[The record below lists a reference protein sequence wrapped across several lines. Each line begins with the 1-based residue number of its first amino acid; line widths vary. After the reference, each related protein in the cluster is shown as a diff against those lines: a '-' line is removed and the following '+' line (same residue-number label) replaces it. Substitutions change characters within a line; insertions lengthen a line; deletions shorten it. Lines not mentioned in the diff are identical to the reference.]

1 MVINRVENSEQSPED
16 WNSDCDGS
24 GGSSGLPG
32 TPCFTRKLSLL
43 KVGSVIGQFS
53 DFKRQLIKE
62 TGFDGMLELK
72 SWQKTSL
79 KYIAYLMDR
88 VDVDSSIIN
97 LEGQGVLELRDRH
110 FNYVFGIPCGNT
122 VIEGEG
128 VEPSE
133 ACIEYTRVAAS
144 FSEKGTHSLKA
155 AEAYLNRA
163 ITESSTQIEK
173 DCFKIAFVIFVVG
186 HVLAPTAKHDY
197 ISIDFW
203 AALNDISKI
212 KDWNWGGYVL
222 KHLFQAV
229 RKFKAAVSK
238 RNPTVHIVG
247 CHLFLQL
254 FVLDSLDPGV
264 LNMLRGV
271 TPRIGLYNYDAMK
284 KMVEKITVNVG
295 AGTDRAASEQSNWL
309 PF

>member
-1 MVINRVENSEQSPED
+1 MSDLFSGIQAAMVINRVENSEQSPED

-32 TPCFTRKLSLL
+32 TPCFTSRLSLL

-72 SWQKTSL
+72 SWQKISL
-79 KYIAYLMDR
+79 KYSAYLMDR

-97 LEGQGVLELRDRH
+97 LEGQ
-110 FNYVFGIPCGNT
+110 

-144 FSEKGTHSLKA
+144 FSERGMHSLKA

-173 DCFKIAFVIFVVG
+173 DCFKIAFVIFVV
-186 HVLAPTAKHDY
+186 DSY
-197 ISIDFW
+197 D
-203 AALNDISKI
+203 
-212 KDWNWGGYVL
+212 
-222 KHLFQAV
+222 HLFWLMG
-229 RKFKAAVSK
+229 FVS
-238 RNPTVHIVG
+238 
-247 CHLFLQL
+247 QL
-254 FVLDSLDPGV
+254 FVLDSLDLGV

-295 AGTDRAASEQSNWL
+295 AGEVSFHGATVPPQVL
-309 PF
+309 K

>member
-1 MVINRVENSEQSPED
+1 MTNTLILF
-16 WNSDCDGS
+16 
-24 GGSSGLPG
+24 LP
-32 TPCFTRKLSLL
+32 
-43 KVGSVIGQFS
+43 
-53 DFKRQLIKE
+53 
-62 TGFDGMLELK
+62 
-72 SWQKTSL
+72 
-79 KYIAYLMDR
+79 
-88 VDVDSSIIN
+88 
-97 LEGQGVLELRDRH
+97 
-110 FNYVFGIPCGNT
+110 PCGNT

-144 FSEKGTHSLKA
+144 FSERGMHSLKA

-186 HVLAPTAKHDY
+186 NVLAPTAKHDY

-222 KHLFQAV
+222 KHLFQAM
-229 RKFKAAVSK
+229 RKFKADVSK

-247 CHLFLQL
+247 CHLFLQI
-254 FVLDSLDPGV
+254 VL
-264 LNMLRGV
+264 
-271 TPRIGLYNYDAMK
+271 I
-284 KMVEKITVNVG
+284 
-295 AGTDRAASEQSNWL
+295 
-309 PF
+309 